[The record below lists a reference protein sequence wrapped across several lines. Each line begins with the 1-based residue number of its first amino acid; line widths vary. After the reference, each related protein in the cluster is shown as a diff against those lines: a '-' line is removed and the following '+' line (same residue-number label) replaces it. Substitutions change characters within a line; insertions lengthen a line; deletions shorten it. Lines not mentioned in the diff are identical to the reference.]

1 MAKYGECEVCN
12 VFGIITEHHRIKR
25 SQQPAL
31 IKCKK
36 NIINLC
42 NECHYSIHHGKN
54 GHALDIEL
62 QWGFQNFLEE
72 KLLKQYFFRKE
83 IKEILGISDKATDR
97 LCKTIKQEKGMFTRE
112 SIIRTCMG
120 GKIISEEDI
129 F

>member
-1 MAKYGECEVCN
+1 MAKYGECEVCGTP
-12 VFGIITEHHRIKR
+12 GIVTEHHKIKR
-25 SQQPAL
+25 GQQSAL
-31 IKCKK
+31 IKCQK
-36 NIINLC
+36 NLINLC

-54 GHALDIEL
+54 GHALDMKL
-62 QWGFQNFLEE
+62 QLEFQNFLEE
-72 KLLKQYFFRKE
+72 NLLKQYFSREE
-83 IKEILGISDKATDR
+83 IKAILKISWKETDR